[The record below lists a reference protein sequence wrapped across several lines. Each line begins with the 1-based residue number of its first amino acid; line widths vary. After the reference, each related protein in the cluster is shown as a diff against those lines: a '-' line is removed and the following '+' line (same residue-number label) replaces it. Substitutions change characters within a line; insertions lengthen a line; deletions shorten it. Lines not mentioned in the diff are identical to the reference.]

1 MPWALSGFPSEWRC
15 SVKNSEGFT
24 LIELVVVI
32 LIVGILAAVALPR
45 FVNMQRDA
53 RIAKL
58 NAVRGS
64 VGAAAALVHAGFLA
78 RNGIADA
85 AACPA
90 GGGPATNTTNI
101 CTEGGIVALV
111 NGYPQALAAGAGA
124 GIISAAGLTS
134 VFNPTAAQFTAEGY
148 GQAGGGAGA
157 GAVLTIQVLGNVP
170 ATCFFTYTA
179 PAAAGAAALI
189 SAPTITG
196 C

>member
-1 MPWALSGFPSEWRC
+1 MKQ
-15 SVKNSEGFT
+15 VKGFT

-32 LIVGILAAVALPR
+32 TVIAILAAVALPR
-45 FVNMQRDA
+45 FVSMQRDA

-58 NAVRGS
+58 NGIRGA
-64 VGAAAALVHAGFLA
+64 VGASAALVHAVFLA
-78 RNGIADA
+78 RNGVADA

-90 GGGPATNTTNI
+90 GGGIATNTTNI
-101 CTEGGIVALV
+101 CTESGLVVIV

-124 GIISAAGLTS
+124 GIISSAGLTS

-148 GQAGGGAGA
+148 GQAGGGAAA
-157 GAVLTIQVLGNVP
+157 GAALDIQVLGNAP

-179 PAAAGAAALI
+179 PIANGAAPVIGA
-189 SAPTITG
+189 STTTG

>member
-1 MPWALSGFPSEWRC
+1 
-15 SVKNSEGFT
+15 VKNSKGFT

-32 LIVGILAAVALPR
+32 SIVGILAAVALPR

-58 NAVRGS
+58 NAIRGS
-64 VGAAAALVHAGFLA
+64 VGAGGALVHAAFLA
-78 RNGIADA
+78 RNGVADA

-90 GGGPATNTTNI
+90 GGGTATNTTNL
-101 CTEGGIVALV
+101 CTEGDLVALI
-111 NGYPQALAAGAGA
+111 NGYPQALATDAGA

-170 ATCFFTYTA
+170 TTCFFTYTT
-179 PAAAGAAALI
+179 PAAAGAAAVI
-189 SAPTITG
+189 NAPTITD